1 MTSKC
6 RTEDMAERVKSVR
19 FTLGLSQVALA
30 DRLQV
35 AFSTVNRW
43 ERGKTRPLPAL
54 LRQLKALEMEAT
66 ASKKGKKRSGGKGD
80 ETYFRDLP
88 TRKDVLTGDL
98 KEEMFAAHLR
108 DVIDAKAD
116 PIYRDPAVFF
126 RGTRTQPR
134 ASSHSSRER

>member
-54 LRQLKALEMEAT
+54 LRQLKALEMEDT
-66 ASKKGKKRSGGKGD
+66 ASKKGKKRSGGK
-80 ETYFRDLP
+80 R
-88 TRKDVLTGDL
+88 R
-98 KEEMFAAHLR
+98 
-108 DVIDAKAD
+108 
-116 PIYRDPAVFF
+116 
-126 RGTRTQPR
+126 
-134 ASSHSSRER
+134 

>member
-30 DRLQV
+30 DKLQV

-54 LRQLKALEMEAT
+54 LRHLEALEMEAT
-66 ASKKGKKRSGGKGD
+66 ASKKGKKRTGGK
-80 ETYFRDLP
+80 R
-88 TRKDVLTGDL
+88 R
-98 KEEMFAAHLR
+98 
-108 DVIDAKAD
+108 
-116 PIYRDPAVFF
+116 
-126 RGTRTQPR
+126 
-134 ASSHSSRER
+134 